1 MPVKKNKITT
11 KKVRNEEEDLRMN
24 QMVVQYNPEIVTS
37 ALEDYEKLIETKIYQ
52 IQRDADFMITSLQHD
67 FQCELF
73 KLPKQVKE
81 MSLKRFTEEFGG
93 NIESVLKIGSSALM
107 SENRNANIDAN
118 SRLTNHH
125 LGKATVNTNMFQT
138 PAANRK
144 GNNSTILNTAAR
156 LPKEGEV
163 ILSAN
168 GSPLGEFSTVKKPL
182 RKDNDKGIIPPTP
195 GVFIPLKTGEIVD
208 VEACDVDSMTSEM
221 KVETLNQM
229 EAMMANMK
237 AMMDKLKNTAV

>member
-1 MPVKKNKITT
+1 MPVKKNKPTT
-11 KKVRNEEEDLRMN
+11 KKVRNEEEDLRVN

-37 ALEDYEKLIETKIYQ
+37 ALEDYERLIETKIYQ

-107 SENRNANIDAN
+107 SENRNANIDVN

-125 LGKATVNTNMFQT
+125 LGKTTVNTNIYQT

-144 GNNSTILNTAAR
+144 GNNNTILNTSAR

-182 RKDNDKGIIPPTP
+182 RRDNDNGIIPATP

-208 VEACDVDSMTSEM
+208 VESCDIKAMSSEM
-221 KVETLNQM
+221 KVEAYSHM
-229 EAMMANMK
+229 EAMMAKMQV
-237 AMMDKLKNTAV
+237 MMNNLKNSSV